1 MNNYNEKMWDA
12 IELADLIKKEAFGK
26 TPCMDDPDR
35 WFPEQSSEVGGDS
48 PASMQAIRQTKQLCK
63 QHCFVVNECLNYAL
77 KHREDQGIWGGT
89 SSIERRQLRAL
100 RKKMSDPNAK
110 VNF

>member
-1 MNNYNEKMWDA
+1 MSKDNQRMMDA
-12 IELADLIKKEAFGK
+12 IKLSEIIRDEANGH

-35 WFPEQSSEVGGDS
+35 WYPEQSSDILGDT
-48 PASMQAIRQTKQLCK
+48 PPSMSSINATKQECK
-63 QHCFVVNECLNYAL
+63 THCFIIAECLNYAL

-89 SSIERRQLRAL
+89 SGVERRQLRAL